1 MNGGFFMKKIELEYR
16 FELDDNVEVKNIVV
30 ADQKEIFEHSNE
42 LLIKGKVFFEIEYLN
57 GEIINKT
64 VKEKDLDVS
73 LSKDKY
79 HLKDITF
86 TLIDYIYKIDNN
98 ILFVILNY
106 ELKGEDVC
114 LDKFCLLDEDDVS
127 NKLRDYFHREYQS
140 EIDEN
145 SIILLDPIIDEE
157 KIKVE
162 VKKEED
168 VVKDDNFLQPIPES
182 KNDLKEEKK
191 ENSPLFEERYV
202 TSYLYY
208 RVRKDDTVE
217 SICEKFN
224 ITKTTLTESNK
235 LSEFKE
241 NMLLLIKK
249 NV

>member
-1 MNGGFFMKKIELEYR
+1 MKKIELEYR
-16 FELDDNVEVKNIVV
+16 FELDENVEIKNIVV
-30 ADQKEIFEHSNE
+30 ADQKEIFEHRSD

-57 GEIINKT
+57 NESINKI

-79 HLKDITF
+79 HLKDISF
-86 TLIDYIYKIDNN
+86 TLIDYTYKINDNQ
-98 ILFVILNY
+98 LFVNLNY

-114 LDKFCLLDEDDVS
+114 LDKLCLLDEGDMS

-140 EIDEN
+140 DINED

-162 VKKEED
+162 VEKDNTVDNIVLNNQAFESVNLNKEE
-168 VVKDDNFLQPIPES
+168 N
-182 KNDLKEEKK
+182 KNNNQLFKET
-191 ENSPLFEERYV
+191 YV

-208 RVRKDDTVE
+208 RVRKDDTIE
-217 SICEKFN
+217 SICSKFN
-224 ITKTTLTESNK
+224 ITKNALLESNDIEE
-235 LSEFKE
+235 LKE